1 MYKVLLVD
9 DEILVREAIG
19 ENIKWNELGFEL
31 AKVCEN
37 GKEAIEYLKDNPVDV
52 VLTDICMPHVDGME
66 LSKFVYETYPRTAII
81 IFSGYGEFEYAKQA
95 IKYKVS
101 EYILKPVTA
110 RELSDI
116 LMRLHEKMD
125 GERAQEE
132 KIDKLSRAYR
142 KYTQNE
148 AIIISKA
155 LSHLVKGTQEVQES
169 IRELQE
175 LGISVEGEHYRVA
188 VLDLDIYSDL
198 YEIDESQKKENALM
212 AFVVENVSNEI
223 VGNYNSGIAYKDN
236 DNRVCLL
243 LHTNKPRE
251 FRNTAEKICE
261 EISEIVYETM
271 KLSLSIGLGQYVEN
285 LSELYLSYE
294 SAVDVLKYRYTKG
307 GSFMYDCEKHQGNPE
322 TPIDFEEALKRLVH
336 GLKSADLQAVEDVLD
351 DVVKMIVQ
359 GYVSQSSAVS
369 YLHRVLRSIRA
380 IVAETGGS
388 LELDDSLITEVSC
401 AKNFGQAMKTVT
413 SYAREAVECMH
424 EISQSSGSRQAALAI
439 DYLKANYGNQD
450 ISLNSICSY
459 LNISTS
465 HFSNIFKEATGETF
479 TEVLTNIRIEKA
491 KQLLKET
498 SLRNYEIA
506 ERVGFSDPHYFSI
519 AFKKMTGKTPKEYA
533 KES

>member
-31 AKVCEN
+31 ARVCEN
-37 GKEAIEYLKDNPVDV
+37 GKEAIEYLKDNPVDL
-52 VLTDICMPHVDGME
+52 VLTDICMPYIDGMG
-66 LSKFVYETYPRTAII
+66 LSKYVYETYPRTAII
-81 IFSGYGEFEYAKQA
+81 IFSGYSEFEYAKQA

-110 RELSDI
+110 RELSEV
-116 LMRLHEKMD
+116 LTKLHDKLD
-125 GERAQEE
+125 SEREQEE

-155 LSHLVKGTQEVQES
+155 LSHLVKGTQGVRDS

-188 VLDLDIYSDL
+188 VLDLDVYSDL
-198 YEIDESQKKENALM
+198 YEIDGSQKKESALM

-223 VGNYNSGIAYKDN
+223 VGNYDSGIAYKDN

-251 FRNTAEKICE
+251 FRNTVEKICSQIRE
-261 EISEIVYETM
+261 TVYETM
-271 KLSLSIGLGQYVEN
+271 KLSLSIGLGQYVKN

-322 TPIDFEEALKRLVH
+322 TALNFEEPLKELAH
-336 GLKSADLQAVEDVLD
+336 GLKSADLQAVENVLE
-351 DVVKMIVQ
+351 DVVEMIVQ

-369 YLHRVLRSIRA
+369 YLHRILRFIKA
-380 IVAETGGS
+380 VVDETGGS
-388 LELDDSLITEVSC
+388 LELDDRLMTEVSC
-401 AKNFGQAMKTVT
+401 AKNFGQATKTVT
-413 SYAREAVECMH
+413 DYAREAVECMN
-424 EISQSSGSRQAALAI
+424 EIGQSSGSRQAALAI

-450 ISLNSICSY
+450 LSLNSICSY

-465 HFSNIFKEATGETF
+465 HFSNIFKEAAGGTF
-479 TEVLTNIRIEKA
+479 TEVLTKIRIEKA

-506 ERVGFSDPHYFSI
+506 EKVGFSDPHYFSI

-533 KES
+533 KEN